1 MRPAYFKE
9 LDKLSFEEIKN
20 KLNANDDEIRD
31 LIESL
36 KYNNKK
42 IVKPYLEDGEEGKEL
57 EDSKSDKY
65 SFNFVGIIMYK
76 DFIIKCY
83 PKYLNEEYS
92 DLEKDD
98 MLKTIVQVLK
108 KYGKSEKGVIGM
120 NTEEQ
125 DKDINL
131 LSAIAFII
139 TDFVDNGLYSNQ
151 KEIYEI
157 NGEGEIYWDKTV
169 NDTIAF
175 MVNKKP
181 FYFDMITRNDINNEI
196 EFFRQMHKYV
206 ITQCSKIL
214 KKTGLASILSL
225 PVIEFE
231 VDESDESLFSDE
243 EYVLNRIIKEL
254 NVQFVSRKQ
263 IVLKTLYSY
272 FSKKQEY
279 SNHSNMSLFGTMS
292 FNLMWEKT
300 CAFVLNNQLN
310 NRIDK
315 INGINKQKLGSWR
328 GKDKLSELIPFPYW
342 IPKDA
347 KDSKDY
353 KKPKKTIQLD
363 LISIFKKDSKR
374 YFIIWDAKYYNLI
387 LNVKDNLKYNPG
399 VEDVIKQYVYYLVY
413 ADFIKNQNFDYSYN
427 VLLFPSEETDIK
439 VIGKVDFEILRKALN
454 IGEILI
460 MKMPANL
467 IFDMYL
473 KEQIL
478 NIGERVDFNI

>member
-1 MRPAYFKE
+1 MRSAYFKE

-20 KLNANDDEIRD
+20 RLDANDDEIRE

-42 IVKPYLEDGEEGKEL
+42 IVKPYLDDGEENEEL
-57 EDSKSDKY
+57 DERENDKY

-83 PKYLNEEYS
+83 PKYLNNNYS

-98 MLKTIVQVLK
+98 ILKIIVQVLK
-108 KYGKSEKGVIGM
+108 KYGKSENGIIGM
-120 NTEEQ
+120 STENQ
-125 DKDINL
+125 DKDINI
-131 LSAIAFII
+131 LSIISFII
-139 TDFVDNGLYSNQ
+139 TDFVDNGLYSSQ
-151 KEIYEI
+151 KEIYEV
-157 NGEGEIYWDKTV
+157 NGEGEIDWEKTV
-169 NDTIAF
+169 NDTTAF
-175 MVNKKP
+175 LVHKTP

-196 EFFRQMHKYV
+196 DFFRQMHKYV

-214 KKTGLASILSL
+214 KKTGLANILSL
-225 PVIEFE
+225 PVVEFE
-231 VDESDESLFSDE
+231 VDEVLFSDE

-254 NVQFVSRKQ
+254 NIQFASRKQ
-263 IVLKTLYSY
+263 IVLKTLYLY
-272 FSKKQEY
+272 FSNKQAY

-292 FNLMWEKT
+292 FNLVWEKT

-315 INGINKQKLGSWR
+315 INGIDKTRLGTLLGKNKLR
-328 GKDKLSELIPFPYW
+328 ELIPFPYW

-347 KDSKDY
+347 KNSKEY
-353 KKPKKTIQLD
+353 KKSKKTIQLD
-363 LISIFKKDSKR
+363 LISIFKRDLKR

-387 LNVKDNLKYNPG
+387 LNTKDKIKHNPG
-399 VEDVIKQYVYYLVY
+399 VEDIIKQYVYYLVY

-427 VLLFPSEETDIK
+427 VLLFPSEESDIK

-454 IGEILI
+454 VEEILV

-467 IFDMYL
+467 IFNMYL
-473 KEQIL
+473 KDEFL
-478 NIGERVDFNI
+478 NIGEKVDFNI

>member
-1 MRPAYFKE
+1 MRSAYFKE

-20 KLNANDDEIRD
+20 RLDANDDEIRE

-42 IVKPYLEDGEEGKEL
+42 IVKSYLDDGEEDEEL
-57 EDSKSDKY
+57 DESESDKY

-76 DFIIKCY
+76 NFIIKCY
-83 PKYLNEEYS
+83 PKYINDNYS

-98 MLKTIVQVLK
+98 MLKIIVQVLK
-108 KYGKSEKGVIGM
+108 KYGKSEKGIVGM
-120 NTEEQ
+120 STENQ

-131 LSAIAFII
+131 ISIISFII

-151 KEIYEI
+151 KEIYEV
-157 NGEGEIYWDKTV
+157 NGEEEIDWDKTV
-169 NDTIAF
+169 NDTTAF
-175 MVNKKP
+175 LVDKRP

-196 EFFRQMHKYV
+196 DFFRQMHKYV

-214 KKTGLASILSL
+214 KKTGLANILSL
-225 PVIEFE
+225 PVVEFE
-231 VDESDESLFSDE
+231 VDEALFSDE

-254 NVQFVSRKQ
+254 NIQFISRKQ

-272 FSKKQEY
+272 FSNKQEY
-279 SNHSNMSLFGTMS
+279 SNHTNMSLFGTMS
-292 FNLMWEKT
+292 FNFVWEKT

-315 INGINKQKLGSWR
+315 INGIDKQRLGALL
-328 GKDKLSELIPFPYW
+328 GKKKLSELIPFPYW

-347 KDSKDY
+347 KNSKEY
-353 KKPKKTIQLD
+353 KKTKKTIQLD
-363 LISIFKKDSKR
+363 LISIFKRDSKR

-387 LNVKDNLKYNPG
+387 LNTKDKLKYNPG

-427 VLLFPSEETDIK
+427 VLLFPSEECDIK

-454 IGEILI
+454 IEKILV

-467 IFDMYL
+467 IFGMYL
-473 KEQIL
+473 KEEIL
-478 NIGERVDFNI
+478 NIGEKIDFNI

>member
-1 MRPAYFKE
+1 MRAAYFKE
-9 LDKLSFEEIKN
+9 LEKLSFEEIKS
-20 KLNANDDEIRD
+20 KLDANDDEIRD

-42 IVKPYLEDGEEGKEL
+42 IIKPYLDDGEEL
-57 EDSKSDKY
+57 EKSEGNKY

-92 DLEKDD
+92 ELEKDD
-98 MLKTIVQVLK
+98 MLKTIVKVLR

-120 NTEEQ
+120 STEEQ

-131 LSAIAFII
+131 LSVIAFII

-157 NGEGEIYWDKTV
+157 NGEGEIDWDKTV
-169 NDTIAF
+169 NDMTAF
-175 MVNKKP
+175 MFNKKP
-181 FYFDMITRNDINNEI
+181 VYFNMITRNDINNEI
-196 EFFRQMHKYV
+196 DFFRQMHKYV

-214 KKTGLASILSL
+214 KKTGLANILSL

-231 VDESDESLFSDE
+231 IDEYLFSDE

-254 NVQFVSRKQ
+254 NIQFVSRKQ
-263 IVLKTLYSY
+263 LVLKTLYSY

-279 SNHSNMSLFGTMS
+279 SKSSNISLFGTMS
-292 FNLMWEKT
+292 FNLVWEKT
-300 CAFVLNNQLN
+300 CSFVLNNQLN
-310 NRIDK
+310 NRIEK
-315 INGINKQKLGSWR
+315 INAVDKQKLGLCV
-328 GKDKLSELIPFPYW
+328 GKNKLSELIPFPYW

-347 KDSKDY
+347 KDSKEY
-353 KKPKKTIQLD
+353 KKSQKTIQLD

-374 YFIIWDAKYYNLI
+374 YFVIWDAKYYNLI
-387 LNVKDNLKYNPG
+387 LNTKDKLKHNPG

-413 ADFIKNQNFDYSYN
+413 ADFINNQNFDYSYN
-427 VLLFPSEETDIK
+427 VLLFPSEESDIK
-439 VIGKVDFEILRKALN
+439 VIGTVDFEILRKALN
-454 IGEILI
+454 LEEILV
-460 MKMPANL
+460 MKMPAKL
-467 IFDMYL
+467 IYDMYL
-473 KEQIL
+473 NDQIL
-478 NIGERVDFNI
+478 NIGEKVNFNI

>member
-1 MRPAYFKE
+1 MRSAYFKE

-20 KLNANDDEIRD
+20 RLDANDNEIRD

-42 IVKPYLEDGEEGKEL
+42 IVKPYLDDGEEGEEL
-57 EDSKSDKY
+57 EERENDKY

-76 DFIIKCY
+76 DFIMKCY

-98 MLKTIVQVLK
+98 MLRTIVQVLK

-120 NTEEQ
+120 NTDEQ

-131 LSAIAFII
+131 LSLIAFII

-151 KEIYEI
+151 KNIYEI
-157 NGEGEIYWDKTV
+157 NGEGEIDWDKTV
-169 NDTIAF
+169 NDTTAF

-181 FYFDMITRNDINNEI
+181 FYFNMITKNDINNQI
-196 EFFRQMHKYV
+196 DFFRQMHKYV

-214 KKTGLASILSL
+214 KKTGLAHILSL

-231 VDESDESLFSDE
+231 VDESLFSDE

-254 NVQFVSRKQ
+254 NIQFVSRKQ
-263 IVLKTLYSY
+263 LVLKTLYSY

-292 FNLMWEKT
+292 FNLVWEKT

-315 INGINKQKLGSWR
+315 INGVDKQKIGVWT
-328 GKDKLSELIPFPYW
+328 GKNKLSELIPFPYW

-347 KDSKDY
+347 KDSKEY
-353 KKPKKTIQLD
+353 KKPQKTIQLD
-363 LISIFKKDSKR
+363 LISIFKKGSKR

-387 LNVKDNLKYNPG
+387 LNTKDKLKHNPG

-427 VLLFPSEETDIK
+427 VLLFPSEERDIK
-439 VIGKVDFEILRKALN
+439 VIGKVNFEILGKALN
-454 IGEILI
+454 IEDILI

-478 NIGERVDFNI
+478 NIGEKVDFNI